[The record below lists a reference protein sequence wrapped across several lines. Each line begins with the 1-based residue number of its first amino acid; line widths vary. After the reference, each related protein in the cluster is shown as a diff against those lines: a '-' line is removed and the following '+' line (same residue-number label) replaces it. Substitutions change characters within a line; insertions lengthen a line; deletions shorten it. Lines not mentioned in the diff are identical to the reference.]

1 MKPTVAP
8 LTPYYEDDLVTLYHG
23 DCREILPHL
32 DLSVDLLATDPPY
45 GLDIGYGR
53 TALGTRRIEGD
64 ADDALLVGILEDC
77 DHLMAANSWASVFC
91 GYTHSGKVQE
101 AAGVAGWKVKTVIV
115 WDKAMPSLG
124 EGIRNQHEL
133 AVLAKRGKPL
143 ETFSG
148 GNVWRITRERGRPE
162 HPHMKP
168 QALMSRLVGYY
179 SPPNGVVL
187 DPFAGS
193 GSTLVAASM
202 LGRKAVGIEFS
213 EAYCE
218 LIVRRLG
225 QPSLNFGETGACG
238 EVGA

>member
-1 MKPTVAP
+1 MSTPDPTDTP
-8 LTPYYEDDLVTLYHG
+8 RQPTPYYSDEQVTLYLG
-23 DCREILPHL
+23 DCRQVLPQL
-32 DLSVDLLATDPPY
+32 DLTVDLLATDPPY

-53 TALGTRRIEGD
+53 TALGVRHIEGD
-64 ADDALLVGILEDC
+64 TDDQLLVGVLADC
-77 DHLMAANSWASVFC
+77 DHLMAPNSWASVFC
-91 GYTHSGKVQE
+91 GYTHSGKVQ
-101 AAGVAGWKVKTVIV
+101 AAAVVAGWTVKTVIV

-133 AVLAKRGKPL
+133 AVLVKRGKPV
-143 ETFSG
+143 ETFTG

-179 SPPNGVVL
+179 SPPGGVVL

-193 GSTLVAASM
+193 GSTLVAAAM

-225 QPSLNFGETGACG
+225 QPSLDFNEASG
-238 EVGA
+238 

>member
-1 MKPTVAP
+1 MN
-8 LTPYYEDDLVTLYHG
+8 PYYEDDSVTLYHG
-23 DCREILPHL
+23 DCREVLPQL
-32 DLSVDLLATDPPY
+32 DLAVDLLATDPPY

-64 ADDALLVGILEDC
+64 QDDALLTGILTDC
-77 DHLMAANSWASVFC
+77 DHLMADDSWASVFC

-101 AAGVAGWKVKTVIV
+101 AAQSAGWRVKTVIV

-133 AVLAKRGKPL
+133 AVLAKRGSPA
-143 ETFSG
+143 ETFTG

-168 QALMSRLVGYY
+168 QALMTRLVGYY
-179 SPPNGVVL
+179 SPPFGTVL

-193 GSTLVAASM
+193 GSTLVAAAT
-202 LGRKAVGIEFS
+202 LGRKAVGIEYD
-213 EAYCE
+213 ERYCE
-218 LIVRRLG
+218 LIVKRLG
-225 QPSLNFGETGACG
+225 QPALDFGGA
-238 EVGA
+238 A